1 MVMEHRVSRLEGAFE
16 ELSERLGDVL
26 TELRRMNDR
35 IDETQA
41 ENNRRFDAMNARLDE
56 TQAENNRRF
65 DAMNARLDA
74 QQADTNERFDR
85 QQAETARLIAEQG
98 DRFEQLLKEQQ
109 AETARLFTEQNERLD
124 RMDDRIDR
132 HHAENTQRIDAQ
144 NRLIV
149 AVTGLALTAAGV
161 VIGLVAAGVV

>member
-1 MVMEHRVSRLEGAFE
+1 
-16 ELSERLGDVL
+16 
-26 TELRRMNDR
+26 
-35 IDETQA
+35 
-41 ENNRRFDAMNARLDE
+41 MNARL
-56 TQAENNRRF
+56 
-65 DAMNARLDA
+65 
-74 QQADTNERFDR
+74 DR

-98 DRFEQLLKEQQ
+98 DRFERLLKEQQ
-109 AETARLFTEQNERLD
+109 AETAQLIKEQNDRFERQFKEQN
-124 RMDDRIDR
+124 DRIDR

>member
-1 MVMEHRVSRLEGAFE
+1 MVMEHRVSRLEGAYE
-16 ELSERLGDVL
+16 QVDVRLESLDQHL
-26 TELRRMNDR
+26 EALRA
-35 IDETQA
+35 ETSA
-41 ENNRRFDAMNARLDE
+41 
-56 TQAENNRRF
+56 
-65 DAMNARLDA
+65 
-74 QQADTNERFDR
+74 RFDR

-98 DRFEQLLKEQQ
+98 DRFERLLKEQQ
-109 AETARLFTEQNERLD
+109 AETAQLIKEQNDRLERLD
-124 RMDDRIDR
+124 DKMDR

>member
-41 ENNRRFDAMNARLDE
+41 ENNRRFDAMNARLD
-56 TQAENNRRF
+56 
-65 DAMNARLDA
+65 A
-74 QQADTNERFDR
+74 QQADTARQFKEQQADTNARFDR
-85 QQAETARLIAEQG
+85 LQADMARQFKEQG
-98 DRFEQLLKEQQ
+98 DRFERLLKEQ
-109 AETARLFTEQNERLD
+109 N
-124 RMDDRIDR
+124 DRIDR

>member
-41 ENNRRFDAMNARLDE
+41 ENNRRFDAMNARLDAQ
-56 TQAENNRRF
+56 QADTNARF
-65 DAMNARLDA
+65 DRLQADMARQFKE

-85 QQAETARLIAEQG
+85 QQADMARQ
-98 DRFEQLLKEQQ
+98 FKEQ
-109 AETARLFTEQNERLD
+109 N
-124 RMDDRIDR
+124 DRIDR